1 MTSNGKSIVI
11 LGAGV
16 TGLTAAWALSRS
28 YHGKVVVLEKE
39 AAVGGLAATFTRNEL
54 SFDLGSHRLHEGY
67 DPEVDSLVKDLCGD
81 DLLRRERRGLMY
93 LGGRALLYPPSPFDI
108 IFAFGVWESFRFA
121 RDLLSAR
128 FRQLVHPREHEDFEG
143 FTICMV
149 GRSLYDRF
157 YWPYALKLYGMPP
170 REISKDPAVSRVRK
184 FSFSSFYR
192 DLRKKVFQEIPTYL
206 YPSGGIGQLSRT
218 LQQRFLDNGGQVRF
232 ITGID
237 QLRLEGERLVR
248 AVAFAGRDGS
258 REELE
263 TDAVISTLPIDV
275 LHHLVRL
282 ESDRDCRPPLDLRW
296 RSLTALSHHAG
307 QGLQR
312 SRDVLLSRTG
322 DHLRPR
328 LGAEQIQPSPERR
341 P

>member
-1 MTSNGKSIVI
+1 MTSNEKSIVI

-170 REISKDPAVSRVRK
+170 REISKDPAVSRVREVLLLLVLPGSEEEGLPRNPHVSVP
-184 FSFSSFYR
+184 F
-192 DLRKKVFQEIPTYL
+192 
-206 YPSGGIGQLSRT
+206 GGHR
-218 LQQRFLDNGGQVRF
+218 
-232 ITGID
+232 
-237 QLRLEGERLVR
+237 
-248 AVAFAGRDGS
+248 
-258 REELE
+258 
-263 TDAVISTLPIDV
+263 STLPHPSAAV
-275 LHHLVRL
+275 PGQRRTGPLHHGH
-282 ESDRDCRPPLDLRW
+282 RP
-296 RSLTALSHHAG
+296 TEA
-307 QGLQR
+307 
-312 SRDVLLSRTG
+312 
-322 DHLRPR
+322 
-328 LGAEQIQPSPERR
+328 
-341 P
+341 

>member
-128 FRQLVHPREHEDFEG
+128 FRQTGAPPRARGLRGLHN
-143 FTICMV
+143 
-149 GRSLYDRF
+149 
-157 YWPYALKLYGMPP
+157 LYGWP
-170 REISKDPAVSRVRK
+170 
-184 FSFSSFYR
+184 
-192 DLRKKVFQEIPTYL
+192 
-206 YPSGGIGQLSRT
+206 
-218 LQQRFLDNGGQVRF
+218 
-232 ITGID
+232 
-237 QLRLEGERLVR
+237 
-248 AVAFAGRDGS
+248 
-258 REELE
+258 
-263 TDAVISTLPIDV
+263 
-275 LHHLVRL
+275 
-282 ESDRDCRPPLDLRW
+282 
-296 RSLTALSHHAG
+296 
-307 QGLQR
+307 
-312 SRDVLLSRTG
+312 
-322 DHLRPR
+322 
-328 LGAEQIQPSPERR
+328 
-341 P
+341 